1 MEFSN
6 KFEPIDE
13 LVLSFLKGTITP
25 EEKQHLKDWL
35 SEGNANKE
43 YFKETYL
50 LWKACSISDLNR
62 NDEKIA
68 EILQKVHYKI
78 FEVERDYSSSS
89 KYSPGYIILSKFKLV
104 ATILLTLGLGA
115 IFSYLL
121 IKNGGK
127 DELVSLNEIKVP
139 FGSKSIVVLPDKS
152 EVWLNA
158 GSKLT
163 YSWTYGEKL
172 REVNLEG
179 EGYFKVTKM
188 PKKPFI
194 VHTQQANIKAL
205 GTEFNVKAY
214 PEENTIETILVK
226 GSVVINKI
234 SNVEN
239 DQNSKPI
246 ILRPGQ
252 KVLIFKDE
260 KTEKVI
266 KNDSLV
272 VANKP
277 VGAKVSTLPAR
288 IARKEMVPEISNTEV
303 ETSWKDKSWVI
314 QGEELKDLLVK
325 IGRRYNVTID
335 LKDKELE
342 RYKFSAIIE
351 NETLEQVF
359 DVMGLTIPISY
370 KIEKGFVVI
379 TLNQKLEKKYKRAYL

>member
-6 KFEPIDE
+6 NFEPIDE

-35 SEGNANKE
+35 SEDNANKE
-43 YFKETYL
+43 YFKEIYL

-127 DELVSLNEIKVP
+127 DQLVSLNEIKVP

-214 PEENTIETILVK
+214 PEENTIETILVN

-239 DQNSKPI
+239 DQNSKSI
-246 ILRPGQ
+246 VLKPGQ

-260 KTEKVI
+260 KAEKVI
-266 KNDSLV
+266 KNDSLA
-272 VANKP
+272 VANNP
-277 VGAKVSTLPAR
+277 VGAKGSTLPAK
-288 IARKEMVPEISNTEV
+288 IARKEMVPEISDTEV

-370 KIEKGFVVI
+370 NIEKGFVVI